1 MYLSGR
7 NEKMSKMTAAERKEA
22 KEWSEASERIRTREG
37 WEIYQNARLA
47 GSSPYLQPLR
57 RASRISSRHHSA
69 GLK

>member
-37 WEIYQNARLA
+37 WKTYQNARLA
-47 GSSPYLQPLR
+47 GSSHYDALDLAFQADITVP
-57 RASRISSRHHSA
+57 A
-69 GLK
+69 